1 MDAAALPAGRAGA
14 AFGDRLLPAVRPIPA
29 RPTSVHAPS
38 TPAPAPAAA
47 PRLRSETG
55 VVARAEIRHDAP
67 DAMGRLRAALGPA
80 PLELVLLFATPLAC
94 AATLARE
101 AARAFGD
108 TPVIGCTTAGEIGA
122 RGYAEGEVVAVG
134 FPRAHFRGDVL
145 AIEGLSRLDPRA
157 VAERVAAARARLVA
171 ATPGLGAGFAF
182 LMVDGLSAAED
193 ALATAITAGLGA
205 RLGRLTGMPLVG
217 GSAGDGGRYGR
228 TFVIHGGRALTDAA
242 VLALLRTDCRARA
255 FQTDHLIPTATRM
268 VVTGADP
275 ARRLV
280 TEIDAEPA
288 AAEYARLLGRE
299 VSDLT
304 PYDFAAHPLVVRAG
318 GRHHVRAIQRVEGS
332 ALKFFS
338 AIEEGLVLTL
348 AEPGDMA
355 AHLEREL
362 SALSL
367 DGAPDAIL
375 ACDCTLRRVE
385 AEERQLGG
393 ALSAILARH
402 RATGFSTYGE
412 QMGAMHVNQTLT
424 GVAIYPPDDASGGP
438 RIGARDEA

>member
-1 MDAAALPAGRAGA
+1 MDGAALPGGRAQAALGA
-14 AFGDRLLPAVRPIPA
+14 SPFPAGC
-29 RPTSVHAPS
+29 
-38 TPAPAPAAA
+38 PAPVPASAPIGA
-47 PRLRSETG
+47 PVPRARREAS

-67 DAMGRLRAALGPA
+67 DAMARLRAALGPA

-134 FPRAHFRGDVL
+134 FPRAHFRGSIL
-145 AIEGLSRLDPRA
+145 AIEGLGRLDPRA
-157 VAERVAAARARLVA
+157 VTERVTAARAGLVA

-193 ALATAITAGLGA
+193 ALASAIASGLGPMA
-205 RLGRLTGMPLVG
+205 GPGGMPLVG

-228 TFVIHGGRALTDAA
+228 TFVIHGGRAVTDAA

-255 FQTDHLIPTATRM
+255 FQTDHLIPTGTRM

-299 VSDLT
+299 VCDLT
-304 PYDFAAHPLVVRAG
+304 PYAFAAHPLVVRAG
-318 GRHHVRAIQRVEGS
+318 GRHHVRAIQRVEGG

-338 AIEEGLVLTL
+338 AIEVGLVLTL
-348 AEPGDMA
+348 AQPGDMA

-362 SALSL
+362 SALSRG
-367 DGAPDAIL
+367 GAPDAIL

-402 RATGFSTYGE
+402 RAAGFSTYGE

-424 GVAIYPPDDASGGP
+424 GVAIYPPDGSAPGP
-438 RIGARDEA
+438 RAGPGVGARDEA

>member
-1 MDAAALPAGRAGA
+1 MNGAALPAGRAGA
-14 AFGDRLLPAVRPIPA
+14 ALGGRFPRADPP
-29 RPTSVHAPS
+29 
-38 TPAPAPAAA
+38 TPAHVPSLAAAA
-47 PRLRSETG
+47 PRARTEGS
-55 VVARAEIRHDAP
+55 VVARAQVRHDAP
-67 DAMGRLRAALGPA
+67 GAAVRLRALLGPA
-80 PLELVLLFATPLAC
+80 PLELALLFATPRAD
-94 AATLARE
+94 AAALARE

-122 RGYAEGEVVAVG
+122 RGYAEGEIVAVG
-134 FPRAHFRGDVL
+134 FPRAHFRGRVL
-145 AIEGLSRLDPRA
+145 PIEGLSRLDPRA
-157 VAERVAAARARLVA
+157 VAERVAAERCRLVA
-171 ATPGLGAGFAF
+171 ETPDLRAGFAF

-193 ALATAITAGLGA
+193 ALASAIAAGLGSGA
-205 RLGRLTGMPLVG
+205 GGAAGMPLVG
-217 GSAGDGGRYGR
+217 GSAGDGARYGR
-228 TFVIHGGRALTDAA
+228 TFVIHGGRAATNAA

-299 VSDLT
+299 VGDLT
-304 PYDFAAHPLVVRAG
+304 PYAFAAHPLLVSAG
-318 GRHHVRAIQRVEGS
+318 GRHHVRAIQRVEGA
-332 ALKFFS
+332 ALRFFS

-348 AEPGDMA
+348 AQPGDMA

-362 SALSL
+362 AALSRG
-367 DGAPDAIL
+367 GAPDAIL
-375 ACDCTLRRVE
+375 ACDCTLRRTE

-393 ALSAILARH
+393 AVSAILARH
-402 RATGFSTYGE
+402 RAAGFSTYGE

-424 GVAIYPPDDASGGP
+424 GVAIYPPERSSDDAPGAARSGP
-438 RIGARDEA
+438 RDAA